1 MCVCARER
9 ENRSRRVVVFLKCF
23 EVWGASLSLSKR
35 FGEKQKKRERKTH
48 ITLSLKAQRRRE
60 ERERYTSC
68 YAMADISMTRNPE
81 VDSCFRGCCVVRE
94 DDEEDE
100 RHFSNTND
108 DASSIGKKK
117 NAEGEEEE
125 TEKQKKKK
133 KKNETMKMTFRMPK
147 ELINIYQTFETTVNE
162 NKNKE
167 SKRAIKMFS
176 SNASEVYLSRIEG
189 QPVAIKLPKLRT
201 KTDIDRYHAELRIV
215 SSLKHENVC
224 AILGAR
230 AWPPEYALVFPWY
243 ENGSVHQAIHV
254 NRWIPNLGGLYKVC
268 WQTARALQY
277 LKETHDVVHRDVKPS
292 NILLDEKWNAKLT
305 DFGLSE
311 HRADLENS
319 LQAAIYNESLKSED
333 AEGRAIDING
343 KFVANDGNAPSGG
356 FQKQHLVGT
365 LAYIAPEVLMR
376 VVSTY
381 ASDVY
386 SSGIT
391 FNEIATRVE
400 PYADRERNVA
410 LAHTCMDLSYNDGD
424 LAKAIVIED
433 LRPVKA
439 FDPDDEANRRT
450 TTTTTTTDD
459 SVEVSLQREFE
470 KLVSEM
476 WDGKPENR
484 PDFAEIEKR
493 LREGVVA
500 YEKEIGP
507 SVWTQ
512 AVSESSYESRED
524 EDATMTDAEND
535 DFDGDARAE
544 DKTAF
549 GNRARF
555 APCAFD
561 PPTSSS
567 DDGTKPPCIV
577 TNTGAFAT
585 AGARGNDKM
594 EDRHKIFREFNGL
607 PHCAVMA
614 VFDGHRGFEC
624 AEFCSENLSDAILS
638 EWGENGNDIPS
649 TLKKVF
655 QKLHA
660 AFVKHWT
667 EKERRDM
674 HKSTADSKS
683 KKKRYPGCT
692 ATVCFFWGDDVYV
705 ANAGDSRAVLG
716 HHPTGN
722 DEVDAD
728 EMTWST
734 ALSEDHCA
742 SSNAKELERV
752 KNSSANVKIQTL
764 ENGQIR
770 VGDAGLAV
778 TRALGDWD
786 CTESGGV
793 LSEPEVIKKTLT
805 AETDAFITIAC
816 DGLWDVCTNTDMCSI
831 IRDTVKEPSM
841 CAKRLGCEAL
851 NRLSDDNISV
861 LVGILG
867 NEGTFAKVSWKST
880 YNDGFTGLK

>member
-1 MCVCARER
+1 MD
-9 ENRSRRVVVFLKCF
+9 NDLGGGGRVTNDD
-23 EVWGASLSLSKR
+23 ESPS
-35 FGEKQKKRERKTH
+35 EKH
-48 ITLSLKAQRRRE
+48 S
-60 ERERYTSC
+60 S
-68 YAMADISMTRNPE
+68 S
-81 VDSCFRGCCVVRE
+81 SCFRGCCTITGGMSFQMARDLFV
-94 DDEEDE
+94 
-100 RHFSNTND
+100 
-108 DASSIGKKK
+108 DAKNPSSK
-117 NAEGEEEE
+117 
-125 TEKQKKKK
+125 T
-133 KKNETMKMTFRMPK
+133 
-147 ELINIYQTFETTVNE
+147 
-162 NKNKE
+162 
-167 SKRAIKMFS
+167 AIKMFQS
-176 SNASEVYLSRIEG
+176 DQSDVYLSRIDAK
-189 QPVAIKLPKLRT
+189 PVAIKLPKLRT

-215 SSLKHENVC
+215 SSLKHANVC
-224 AILGAR
+224 QIVGAR
-230 AWPPEYALVFPWY
+230 AWPPEYALVFPWC
-243 ENGSVHQAIHV
+243 ENGSVHQAIHR
-254 NRWIPNLGGLYKVC
+254 NRWVPNLGATYKVC
-268 WQTARALQY
+268 AQTTAALRY
-277 LKETHDVVHRDVKPS
+277 LKEQHDVVHRDVKPS
-292 NILLDEKWNAKLT
+292 NVLLDEKWNAKLT

-311 HRADLENS
+311 YRADLENS

-376 VVSTY
+376 IVSTY

-386 SSGIT
+386 SSGVT

-439 FDPDDEANRRT
+439 FDSEGET
-450 TTTTTTTDD
+450 TTTTTTTTTTNR
-459 SVEVSLQREFE
+459 SNSNSNSNSNEIEASLQREFG
-470 KLVSEM
+470 KLVTKM
-476 WDGKPENR
+476 WDRKPQNR
-484 PDFAEIEKR
+484 PDFSEIEEQ
-493 LREGVVA
+493 LRKGVDV

-512 AVSESSYESRED
+512 AVSESSYESKQD
-524 EDATMTDAEND
+524 DDATMTDAEND
-535 DFDGDARAE
+535 DADDNDR
-544 DKTAF
+544 TVF
-549 GNRARF
+549 GNRTRF
-555 APCAFD
+555 APCAFQT
-561 PPTSSS
+561 PPSKNA
-567 DDGTKPPCIV
+567 GKPPCIV
-577 TNTGAFAT
+577 SNAGAFAT

-594 EDRHKIFREFNGL
+594 EDRHKIFRSFNGL
-607 PHCAVMA
+607 PHCTIMA

-624 AEFCSENLSDAILS
+624 AEYCSENLSDAVLS
-638 EWGENGNDIPS
+638 EWGENGNDIPL
-649 TLKKVF
+649 TLKKIF
-655 QKLHA
+655 QKLHL

-667 EKERRDM
+667 EKERKEM
-674 HKSTADSKS
+674 HMSTADSKS

-722 DEVDAD
+722 DEIDSN
-728 EMTWST
+728 ETTWST

-742 SSNAKELERV
+742 FTNAKELERV
-752 KNSSANVKIQTL
+752 RNSSENVKIQTL
-764 ENGQIR
+764 ENGEIR

-793 LSEPEVIKKTLT
+793 LSEPEVIKRTLS
-805 AETDAFITIAC
+805 ADTDAFITIAC

>member
-1 MCVCARER
+1 
-9 ENRSRRVVVFLKCF
+9 
-23 EVWGASLSLSKR
+23 
-35 FGEKQKKRERKTH
+35 
-48 ITLSLKAQRRRE
+48 
-60 ERERYTSC
+60 
-68 YAMADISMTRNPE
+68 
-81 VDSCFRGCCVVRE
+81 
-94 DDEEDE
+94 
-100 RHFSNTND
+100 
-108 DASSIGKKK
+108 
-117 NAEGEEEE
+117 
-125 TEKQKKKK
+125 
-133 KKNETMKMTFRMPK
+133 
-147 ELINIYQTFETTVNE
+147 
-162 NKNKE
+162 
-167 SKRAIKMFS
+167 
-176 SNASEVYLSRIEG
+176 
-189 QPVAIKLPKLRT
+189 
-201 KTDIDRYHAELRIV
+201 
-215 SSLKHENVC
+215 
-224 AILGAR
+224 
-230 AWPPEYALVFPWY
+230 
-243 ENGSVHQAIHV
+243 
-254 NRWIPNLGGLYKVC
+254 
-268 WQTARALQY
+268 
-277 LKETHDVVHRDVKPS
+277 
-292 NILLDEKWNAKLT
+292 LLDEKWNAKLT

-450 TTTTTTTDD
+450 TTTTTTTTDD

-476 WDGKPENR
+476 WNGKPENR

-649 TLKKVF
+649 TLKKIF

>member
-1 MCVCARER
+1 
-9 ENRSRRVVVFLKCF
+9 
-23 EVWGASLSLSKR
+23 
-35 FGEKQKKRERKTH
+35 
-48 ITLSLKAQRRRE
+48 
-60 ERERYTSC
+60 
-68 YAMADISMTRNPE
+68 MADISMTRNPE

-125 TEKQKKKK
+125 EEKQKKKK

-649 TLKKVF
+649 TLKKIF

-716 HHPTGN
+716 HHPIGN

>member
-1 MCVCARER
+1 MKHFPIQSAALFRSNNTRER
-9 ENRSRRVVVFLKCF
+9 ET
-23 EVWGASLSLSKR
+23 
-35 FGEKQKKRERKTH
+35 ERM
-48 ITLSLKAQRRRE
+48 RE
-60 ERERYTSC
+60 EEEK
-68 YAMADISMTRNPE
+68 AAEKEEDAE
-81 VDSCFRGCCVVRE
+81 DACFRGCCRVLKTTKRGTRD
-94 DDEEDE
+94 DDE
-100 RHFSNTND
+100 TN
-108 DASSIGKKK
+108 ALFP
-117 NAEGEEEE
+117 
-125 TEKQKKKK
+125 
-133 KKNETMKMTFRMPK
+133 KMTFRLAKDLVNVNAMMTS
-147 ELINIYQTFETTVNE
+147 ITGSSFENTTTTTTTTNNNN
-162 NKNKE
+162 NKAGKKNQ
-167 SKRAIKMFS
+167 RLCIKMFT
-176 SNASEVYLSRIEG
+176 SNASQVYLSRMYE
-189 QPVAIKLPKLRT
+189 QPVAIKLPILRT
-201 KTDIDRYHAELRIV
+201 KTDIDRYHCELRIV
-215 SSLKHENVC
+215 ASLKHENIC
-224 AILGAR
+224 SILGAR
-230 AWPPEYALVFPWY
+230 AWPPEYALVFPWC

-254 NRWIPNLGGLYKVC
+254 NRWVPNLGGAFKVC
-268 WQTARALQY
+268 WQTAKALRY

-311 HRADLENS
+311 YRADLENS
-319 LQAAIYNESLKSED
+319 LQAAIYNESVKSED

-391 FNEIATRVE
+391 FNEVASRVE

-424 LAKAIVIED
+424 LAKAIVIEN

-439 FDPDDEANRRT
+439 FFDADEEEEKEKNVKEKEEEEDEANRGRR
-450 TTTTTTTDD
+450 DANN
-459 SVEVSLQREFE
+459 SNKNEVEVSLQREFE
-470 KLVSEM
+470 KLVTKM

-484 PDFAEIEKR
+484 PDFAEIEER
-493 LREGVVA
+493 LRKGVET
-500 YEKEIGP
+500 YEKEIGAC
-507 SVWTQ
+507 VWTQ
-512 AVSESSYESRED
+512 AALSESSYESRED
-524 EDATMTDAEND
+524 EDATMTDAENE
-535 DFDGDARAE
+535 DGEDAAGKN
-544 DKTAF
+544 DQKTAF

-561 PPTSSS
+561 APLSSYS
-567 DDGTKPPCIV
+567 TMDATTTNNNNDKGTKPPCIV
-577 TNTGAFAT
+577 SNTGAFAT

-594 EDRHKIFREFNGL
+594 EDRHKIFRDFNGL

-624 AEFCSENLSDAILS
+624 AEYCSENLSDAILS

-655 QKLHA
+655 QKLHL

-674 HKSTADSKS
+674 HKSTADPKS

-728 EMTWST
+728 ETTWST

-752 KNSSANVKIQTL
+752 KNSSENVKIRTL

-793 LSEPEVIKKTLT
+793 LSEPEVIKKTLS
-805 AETDAFITIAC
+805 ADTDAFITIAC

-880 YNDGFTGLK
+880 YNDGFSGLK